1 MWTNPSK
8 NIQDKKKTCCFTQS
22 PPIRGPHLV
31 DSQLG
36 TSVSLCPL
44 KNYHRIVESLELEGT
59 FKGHLVQLA

>member
-1 MWTNPSK
+1 M
-8 NIQDKKKTCCFTQS
+8 DKPLQKYPGQKKTCCFTQS